1 MVLCVESDRGR
12 RQVSS
17 IEQEVVWLN
26 QCAHGIETAFL
37 DDVSTY
43 HTVSRRRK
51 SHTDQVLLNLSSPE
65 EKK

>member
-17 IEQEVVWLN
+17 IEQEVGTRSN
-26 QCAHGIETAFL
+26 PAATAFL

-43 HTVSRRRK
+43 HTVSRLRK